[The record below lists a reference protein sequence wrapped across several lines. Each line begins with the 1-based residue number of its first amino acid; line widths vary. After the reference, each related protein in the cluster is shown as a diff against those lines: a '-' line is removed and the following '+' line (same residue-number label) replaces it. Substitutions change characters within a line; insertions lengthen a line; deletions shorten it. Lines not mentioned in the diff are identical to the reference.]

1 MRRIGD
7 YNIVFSDIDNTL
19 VYGWMTDLMEITWK
33 LFHSDLIS
41 DILMYL
47 QAKFR
52 LYKVNEMVRYQLLRA
67 RDVVFLT
74 ARKECKATHKLI
86 EDIMGREFLVE
97 SLRTDNSPEDK
108 TNTIKTFNDR
118 WNICYYG
125 DENYLFFE
133 DNKETRWKVM
143 KELPNVLALDP
154 VPMRDVLIG

>member
-1 MRRIGD
+1 MRTVKD
-7 YNIVFSDIDNTL
+7 YDIVFSDIDNTL

-33 LFHSDLIS
+33 LFRSDLIS
-41 DILMYL
+41 DTLMYL
-47 QAKFR
+47 QAKFK

-67 RDVVFLT
+67 RNIVFLT

-86 EDIMGREFLVE
+86 EDIMGKEFKVE

-108 TNTIKTFNDR
+108 TKFIKEF
-118 WNICYYG
+118 G
-125 DENYLFFE
+125 DGLYLFFE

-154 VPMRDVLIG
+154 LPMREVLIG

>member
-108 TNTIKTFNDR
+108 TKFIKAFGN
-118 WNICYYG
+118 G
-125 DENYLFFE
+125 SFLFFE
-133 DNKETRWKVM
+133 DNKATRWRVM

-154 VPMRDVLIG
+154 VPMREVLLG

>member
-1 MRRIGD
+1 MRTVKD
-7 YNIVFSDIDNTL
+7 YDIVFSDIDNTL

-33 LFHSDLIS
+33 LFRSDLIS
-41 DILMYL
+41 DTLMYL
-47 QAKFR
+47 QAKFK

-67 RDVVFLT
+67 RNIVFLT

-86 EDIMGREFLVE
+86 EDIMGKEFKVE

-108 TNTIKTFNDR
+108 TKFIKEF
-118 WNICYYG
+118 G
-125 DENYLFFE
+125 DGLYLFFA

-154 VPMRDVLIG
+154 VPMREVLIG

>member
-1 MRRIGD
+1 MRVIKD
-7 YNIVFSDIDNTL
+7 YDIVFSDIDDTL

-33 LFHSDLIS
+33 LFHSDLIA

-47 QAKFR
+47 QAKLK

-67 RDVVFLT
+67 KNVVFIT

-86 EDIMGREFLVE
+86 EDIMGREFKVE

-108 TNTIKTFNDR
+108 TKFIREF
-118 WNICYYG
+118 G
-125 DENYLFFE
+125 DGLSLFFE
-133 DNKETRWKVM
+133 DNKATRWKVM

-154 VPMRDVLIG
+154 VPMREVLIG